1 MYLQFRL
8 KSFCA
13 GVIMTSSKVMTGKQ
27 QFSYDLLHNNMKGT
41 RQCVFPPLCLQ
52 FWCVINRVKKMV
64 IAENLS
70 QGNNGIAILQFQ
82 VLNP

>member
-1 MYLQFRL
+1 
-8 KSFCA
+8 
-13 GVIMTSSKVMTGKQ
+13 MTGKQ
-27 QFSYDLLHNNMKGT
+27 QYSNDHPHNNMKGT
-41 RQCVFPPLCLQ
+41 KQCVFPPLYLQ

-70 QGNNGIAILQFQ
+70 QGNKGIAILQFQ